1 MISIDKIISLCK
13 RRGFVF
19 PSSEIYSGFGSCYD
33 FGPLG
38 VELKNNI
45 KKVWWDEMTKN
56 QENIVGLDASIL
68 MSPKVWQAS
77 GHLSAGFA
85 DELVECKSC
94 HKRFKLDE
102 IKNDS
107 PPASRPEQS
116 EGSRNPRDSFGIPQG
131 MPQNDTILKCP
142 ECGGELSK
150 PRKFNLM
157 MKTFVGPVED
167 EAATIYLRAET
178 CQGIYVNFLNVLN
191 TTRMKIPFGIAQIG
205 KSFRNE
211 ITPGNFIFRLREFE
225 QMEMQ
230 WFTRMTTNEDTDT
243 NEYKTPD
250 DWFDYWK
257 EERINWYFNLGIKK
271 ENLRAIEIPEK
282 DRAHYAK
289 RQVDI
294 EYHFPFGWKEIEG
307 IHNRGDWDL
316 SNHTK
321 HSGEELKYFDEK
333 TNKKYIPHIIETS
346 VGTERILLVLCDA
359 YTEISGG
366 RTKTTESAKNLEVV
380 LKLDKKLSP
389 IKAAILPL
397 VKNKPPLIKK
407 AKEVYQL
414 LKPHFNCQYDE
425 AGSIGRRYRR
435 QDEIGTLF
443 CLTIDF
449 ESLKQN
455 DLTVR
460 FCLTIDFESLKQND
474 LTVRNRDTM
483 IQERVKIKDLV
494 KILKEKLEN
503 LSIRQTD

>member
-1 MISIDKIISLCK
+1 MTDGLFMISIEKIISLCK

-45 KKVWWDEMTKN
+45 KKAWWEEMVQK

-85 DELVECKSC
+85 DELVECKKC

-102 IKNDS
+102 I
-107 PPASRPEQS
+107 Q
-116 EGSRNPRDSFGIPQG
+116 
-131 MPQNDTILKCP
+131 DTKLKCP

-157 MKTFVGPVED
+157 MKTFVGAVED
-167 EAATIYLRAET
+167 EVATTYLRAET

-191 TTRMKIPFGIAQIG
+191 SARMKIPFGIAQIG

-211 ITPGNFIFRLREFE
+211 ITPGNFIFRVREFE

-230 WFTRMTTNEDTDT
+230 WFCHPTDDKT
-243 NEYKTPD
+243 AQNKRETKRENDAKTPD
-250 DWFDYWK
+250 DWFEYWK
-257 EERINWYFNLGIKK
+257 EERMKWYIDLGIKK
-271 ENLRAIEIPEK
+271 ENLRLTEVSGK
-282 DRAHYAK
+282 DMAHYAK
-289 RQVDI
+289 RQIDI

-316 SNHTK
+316 SNHSK
-321 HSGEELKYFDEK
+321 HSGKDLNYFDEA
-333 TNKKYIPHIIETS
+333 TGKKYIPHIIETS
-346 VGTERILLVLCDA
+346 VGTERILLAFLCEA

-366 RTKTTESAKNLEVV
+366 RTNTTKSIKENEIV
-380 LKLDKKLSP
+380 LKLNKKLSP
-389 IKAAILPL
+389 IKIAVLPL
-397 VKNKPPLIKK
+397 VKNKPELVKK
-407 AKEVYQL
+407 AKEIYQL

-425 AGSIGRRYRR
+425 VGSIGKRYRR

-443 CLTIDF
+443 CLTVDF
-449 ESLKQN
+449 ESLEKN
-455 DLTVR
+455 DLTIR
-460 FCLTIDFESLKQND
+460 D
-474 LTVRNRDTM
+474 RDTM
-483 IQERVKIKDLV
+483 KQERIEIKNLLR
-494 KILKEKLEN
+494 ILKEKLV
-503 LSIRQTD
+503 